1 MSERKPAKESTQIEL
16 EQFLPYVFYLI
27 TSRLSQRF
35 LERLRPHGMTVP
47 RWRVLMVIANKGPS
61 SIGRLVEL
69 TFIPQSGVSRVID
82 QMERDKLVVRR
93 NSAQDQRVV
102 EVHLTARGK
111 DTYRQLAHVAASYA
125 DAVVSDFTRRE
136 RAELFTMLCRVLSN
150 LHGKSKSKMQDRWK
164 NSNGLARS
172 MPKARA
178 L

>member
-1 MSERKPAKESTQIEL
+1 MSEREPAKEPTRIEL
-16 EQFLPYVFYLI
+16 EQFLPYAFYLI

-61 SIGRLVEL
+61 SIGKLVEL

-82 QMERDKLVVRR
+82 QMERDKLVIRR
-93 NSAQDQRVV
+93 NSAKDQRVV

-111 DTYRQLAHVAASYA
+111 DIYRGLAHVAVSYA

-136 RAELFTMLCRVLSN
+136 RTELFTMLRRVLSN
-150 LHGKSKSKMQDRWK
+150 LNGESKGKVQHLMEE
-164 NSNGLARS
+164 
-172 MPKARA
+172 P
-178 L
+178 